1 MYTRLENC
9 IAPLRV
15 LLIASDFDDHERLDF
30 FSHRTTTQQNFNV
43 CSQTQQSDLNKVISS
58 CNDFR
63 INSVVFPYF
72 ILGAHTLP
80 FISSRNGF
88 VAF

>member
-1 MYTRLENC
+1 MYTRLG
-9 IAPLRV
+9 IRGAPLRV
-15 LLIASDFDDHERLDF
+15 LMIASEFDDHGTLDL

-43 CSQTQQSDLNKVISS
+43 CSQPLQSDLNKVISS

-72 ILGAHTLP
+72 ILGARTSP
-80 FISSRNGF
+80 FISSRNGI